1 MDAEQYLKKNTNM
14 KLDVARAMLY
24 NVEGK
29 DLLRWMEEYHQGE
42 TTKMISDFIEE
53 KNRLKDIIKNLIY
66 TIDGEFVSEQLSQ
79 QAQSAEEELQL
90 MEIKN

>member
-1 MDAEQYLKKNTNM
+1 M